1 VAEFNLSKIVS
12 LLVLPPSSAIL
23 LILLGLCLLRRF
35 RRFALS
41 LMALGVLL
49 LYASSMPLVAK
60 ALWPRAH
67 DFQAVVAQT
76 DLHSAAAIVV
86 LGAGLYAAAP
96 EYGGDT
102 VSGEGLERIR
112 YGAYLHRLSGKPLL
126 VTGGRPKQ
134 TVLSEAA
141 AMQYV
146 LEQEFGVAVRWLE
159 ERARNTREN
168 ATYSREILVAEGIDK
183 IVLVTHANHMPRAKK
198 AFERAGFNVLP
209 APTKIRKPQSLSFF
223 DFVPSAAAL
232 NSTSRSLREW
242 LGRAWYEILRLFE
255 SDLRSVTDAN
265 IGKSKIL
272 QSYG

>member
-1 VAEFNLSKIVS
+1 MAGIYLSKIVA
-12 LLVLPPSSAIL
+12 LLVLPPGSSIL

-41 LMALGVLL
+41 VMAFGFLL

-60 ALWPRAH
+60 ALGPRAH
-67 DFQAVVAQT
+67 DGLAVVSQT

-126 VTGGRPKQ
+126 VTGGRPRQ

-141 AMQYV
+141 AMKNT
-146 LEQEFGVAVRWLE
+146 LNQEFGVAVRWLE
-159 ERARNTREN
+159 ERAQNTREN
-168 ATYSREILVAEGIDK
+168 ATYSREILVAEGIDR
-183 IVLVTHANHMPRAKK
+183 ILLVTHANHMPRAKK

-209 APTKIRKPQSLSFF
+209 APTKIRAPRSLSFF
-223 DFVPSAAAL
+223 DFLPSAAAL
-232 NSTSRSLREW
+232 NSTARSLHEW
-242 LGRAWYEILRLFE
+242 LGSAWYEISR
-255 SDLRSVTDAN
+255 
-265 IGKSKIL
+265 
-272 QSYG
+272 